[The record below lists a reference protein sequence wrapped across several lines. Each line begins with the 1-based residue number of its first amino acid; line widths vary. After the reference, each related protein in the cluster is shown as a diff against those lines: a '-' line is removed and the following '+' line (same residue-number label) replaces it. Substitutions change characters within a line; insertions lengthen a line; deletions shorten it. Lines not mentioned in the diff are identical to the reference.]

1 MPILQAD
8 AKSLEIY
15 CAAYLSQDQT
25 MLRELRDGLDMH
37 GLNQEDFNLP
47 SRLIS
52 KVLNFRIL
60 YGGSGYSFAHDPD
73 FTSVST
79 SEKYWNAK
87 IDAFYE
93 KYQGLA
99 QWHTSIVQQ
108 VTITSQLVMPTG
120 RIYQFQHDPKRGWPE
135 TTIKNYPVQGLGADL
150 MSIARVSFFKRFK
163 NADIN
168 GKLINT
174 VHDSIVVDI
183 HQDEVQRCVRLF
195 DDVFDDIPANFSKLF
210 GVEFNLP
217 LRCECAAGHNM
228 KQLEVVT
235 A

>member
-1 MPILQAD
+1 MILQAD

-15 CAAYLSQDQT
+15 CAAYLSQDQI

-37 GLNQEDFNLP
+37 GLNQEAFSLP

-99 QWHTSIVQQ
+99 IWHTSIVQQ
-108 VTITSQLVMPTG
+108 VTLTSQLVMPTG

-195 DDVFDDIPANFSKLF
+195 DSVFADIPTNFSKLF

-217 LRCECAAGHNM
+217 LRCECAVGHNM